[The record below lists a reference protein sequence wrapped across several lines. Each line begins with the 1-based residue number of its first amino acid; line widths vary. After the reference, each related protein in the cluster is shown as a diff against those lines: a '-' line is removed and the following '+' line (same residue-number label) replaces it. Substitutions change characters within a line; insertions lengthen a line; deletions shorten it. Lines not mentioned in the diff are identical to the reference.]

1 MSNLTNKA
9 TFYTYE
15 TVPSLDKI
23 IKDFDSR
30 FPLEQSPFERPKLPI
45 VTMFLQTFPDTAG
58 LLSQPGYLSG
68 QMFTDFYIT
77 VIKRDDVFGVYQS
90 NSFVFALT
98 NPSVDFFDDLSK
110 QNLATLS
117 KAKSKYT
124 FLEISKW
131 YINQEGE

>member
-1 MSNLTNKA
+1 MSRLTNKDM
-9 TFYTYE
+9 FFTYE
-15 TVPSLDKI
+15 TIPSLDKI

-30 FPLEQSPFERPKLPI
+30 FPLAQGPFERPKLPI

-77 VIKRDDVFGVYQS
+77 VLKRDDIFAVYQR
-90 NSFVFALT
+90 NNFVFALT
-98 NPSVDFFDDLSK
+98 NPSVSFFEDLAK
-110 QNLATLS
+110 QNLTTLTD
-117 KAKSKYT
+117 AKSKYT

-131 YINQEGE
+131 YIDQEGE